1 MASYNNNSHPL
12 PPPPGQD
19 PASHHPVPAP
29 QYNTQYNAQYPGR
42 QPQQSEQ
49 LTHQLTHQLTPQL
62 THQLTQ
68 QSTQQT
74 QQGPP
79 PVQRPSAQ
87 SRKSRAFSYKS
98 DKSND
103 LHETSAEKEAKRLHS
118 KADPTLAMN
127 EMEPCTSSS
136 LLLQAVNGIPS

>member
-1 MASYNNNSHPL
+1 MASYNNNHHPL

-19 PASHHPVPAP
+19 PASNPVPAP
-29 QYNTQYNAQYPGR
+29 QYNTQYNTQYNAQYPAR
-42 QPQQSEQ
+42 QSQQPDQ
-49 LTHQLTHQLTPQL
+49 LL

-68 QSTQQT
+68 QLTRQSTQQT

-79 PVQRPSAQ
+79 PVQRPAAQ
-87 SRKSRAFSYKS
+87 SRKSRTFSYKS

-127 EMEPCTSSS
+127 EMEPGT
-136 LLLQAVNGIPS
+136 